1 MSSVGT
7 IHPFSKQTKLELP
20 LYQSLV
26 QAGFPSPADDY
37 LDTKLDLNK
46 HLIEHPNSTFFV
58 RVTGDSMIGVG
69 IFAGDIVIV
78 DRSPE
83 PKHLQI
89 VLAVVD
95 GEFTLKTLV
104 KKGKNIYL
112 RPENEAYETIRIT
125 EDTDFQ
131 IWGVVTYTIHK
142 PKP

>member
-1 MSSVGT
+1 MVG
-7 IHPFSKQTKLELP
+7 
-20 LYQSLV
+20 
-26 QAGFPSPADDY
+26 A
-37 LDTKLDLNK
+37 
-46 HLIEHPNSTFFV
+46 
-58 RVTGDSMIGVG
+58 G

-83 PKHLQI
+83 PKNLQI

-112 RPENEAYETIRIT
+112 RPENENYETIQIT
-125 EDTDFQ
+125 EDTDFR